1 MSASATA
8 LAQKLPRDS
17 SLPPRDPAK
26 LRLLEWAVGLPAL
39 ALVCTLTALHWNR
52 VAGEVLTLLPW
63 AGLVCVVDL
72 IPLRYA
78 SHLLTMS
85 IAVLLAAGMVF
96 SPAEAGLLAFVG

>member
-26 LRLLEWAVGLPAL
+26 LRFLEWAVGLPAL
-39 ALVCTLTALHWNR
+39 ALVCTLTALHWHR
-52 VAGEVLTLLPW
+52 VTGEVLTLLPW

-78 SHLLTMS
+78 TRLLTMS
-85 IAVLLAAGMVF
+85 IAVLLAAGVAF
-96 SPAEAGLLAFVG
+96 SAADAGPLAFAG